1 MEFLVT
7 GEFQETKRSFIRYVV
22 QKIHTWD
29 NLDQETRDKR
39 GLASPRKHLMFMEE
53 ELKLLNRSLT
63 EDCFC
68 SIISD
73 LNT

>member
-7 GEFQETKRSFIRYVV
+7 GEFQETKRSFISYVV

-39 GLASPRKHLMFMEE
+39 GLAGPRKQ
-53 ELKLLNRSLT
+53 
-63 EDCFC
+63 C
-68 SIISD
+68 SWKK
-73 LNT
+73 N